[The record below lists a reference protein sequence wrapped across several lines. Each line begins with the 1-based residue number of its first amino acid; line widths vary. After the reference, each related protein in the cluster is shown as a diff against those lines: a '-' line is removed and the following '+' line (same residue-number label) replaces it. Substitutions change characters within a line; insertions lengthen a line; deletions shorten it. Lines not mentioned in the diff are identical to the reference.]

1 MRKLLVLL
9 CLAVA
14 LAGCSDRA
22 EKLYETATFEEKQF
36 NREHAGKLYREIIE
50 KFPDSPY
57 AARAKERLAEL
68 EAEGR

>member
-9 CLAVA
+9 CLSLA

-22 EKLYETATFEEKQF
+22 EELYETAGFEEQQF

-50 KFPDSPY
+50 KYPDSPY
-57 AARAKERLAEL
+57 ADRAKERLAEL
-68 EAEGR
+68 EGKGS

>member
-9 CLAVA
+9 CLSLA

-22 EKLYETATFEEKQF
+22 EELYETAGFEEQQF

-50 KFPDSPY
+50 KYPDSPY
-57 AARAKERLAEL
+57 ADRAKERLTEL
-68 EAEGR
+68 EGKGG